1 MFPIAAAGNRQGDGM
16 GGFLGEPTGARA
28 RGHRPGSGISASVL
42 VECRARASAR
52 QLTIAAAVQ
61 PAAPLPR
68 APRQR
73 MVRDQQPMSEQSQ
86 PKVATGRTRSVKR
99 AGSLERLAPGLA
111 TLARYDR
118 RWLAKDVLAGLS
130 VAAIALPVGLAYAA
144 LVGVPVI
151 VGIYS
156 AIFPLLAYAVFGS
169 SRQLIVGPDAATCL
183 LVAASLAPLAG
194 GDPERYLAL
203 LFVFTLITGALYVV
217 AGAARLGF
225 IATFLSQPIL
235 TGYLNGIALII
246 LVGQLPKLL
255 GYPSAEREFVAQL
268 QEVVE
273 TVGLSHPPTA
283 LLGLA
288 VLAGLL
294 ILGRI
299 APVVPG
305 ALVAVV
311 AGSAAVAL
319 FDLRAL
325 GVAVTG
331 ELPSGLPTPH
341 VAVFE
346 PAVYRS
352 LVHDAA
358 AVVLI
363 SFASGML
370 TAKSFAR
377 RSHTEIDANQELIAF
392 GASNLVSG
400 LAQGF
405 PVTGADSRTAVN
417 YAVGGKTQLVSIVAA
432 ATMLFALVFL
442 KAPLALVPTAALA
455 AVILFSAI
463 GLFDVTG
470 LRALARMSWRE
481 GLLSLGTTLGVLVLG
496 VLPGVMLAIALSLAW
511 LLMVASRPQDAVLG
525 RVRGLPG
532 FHSVADYPQASTVP
546 GLLLYRFEA
555 NLVFFNVDY
564 LGDRLR
570 AAIQAAKT
578 PVEWVIVDASPINWI
593 DATALQRVH
602 ELSIE
607 LAAQGITLGVA
618 RAKLSLNRAFNPS
631 WVAERPGMGLR
642 RFPTLK
648 AAVQAFERHKLGADE
663 VQAPPTK
670 PDEPV

>member
-1 MFPIAAAGNRQGDGM
+1 MTEDP
-16 GGFLGEPTGARA
+16 GF
-28 RGHRPGSGISASVL
+28 
-42 VECRARASAR
+42 
-52 QLTIAAAVQ
+52 
-61 PAAPLPR
+61 APSSRL
-68 APRQR
+68 A
-73 MVRDQQPMSEQSQ
+73 
-86 PKVATGRTRSVKR
+86 
-99 AGSLERLAPGLA
+99 RLAPGLA
-111 TLARYDR
+111 TLTRYDR
-118 RWLAKDVLAGLS
+118 RWLPKDVLSGVS
-130 VAAIALPVGLAYAA
+130 VAAIALPVGLAYADLA
-144 LVGVPVI
+144 GVPAIVGV
-151 VGIYS
+151 YS
-156 AIFPLLAYAVFGS
+156 AIFPLLAYALFGS

-183 LVAASLAPLAG
+183 LVAASLGPLAG

-203 LFVFTLITGALYVV
+203 LPVFTLMTGVLYLI

-255 GYPSAEREFVAQL
+255 GYPSETNEFMLQL
-268 QEVVE
+268 HELVQHL
-273 TVGLSHPPTA
+273 GLSHPPSA
-283 LLGLA
+283 VLGLSML
-288 VLAGLL
+288 VGLL
-294 ILGRI
+294 LLGRI

-311 AGSAAVAL
+311 AGIGAVAL

-331 ELPSGLPTPH
+331 ELPSGLPVPH
-341 VAVFE
+341 LAVFD
-346 PAVYRS
+346 PPVYRS
-352 LVHDAA
+352 LLHDAA
-358 AVVLI
+358 AIVLI

-377 RSHTEIDANQELIAF
+377 RNHYEIDANQELIAF
-392 GASNLVSG
+392 GASNLASG

-405 PVTGADSRTAVN
+405 TVTGADSRTAVN
-417 YAVGGKTQLVSIVAA
+417 NAVGGKSQLVSIIAA

-455 AVILFSAI
+455 AVVFVSAL

-470 LRALARMSWRE
+470 LRDLARMSWRE

-496 VLPGVMLAIALSLAW
+496 VLPGVMLAVALSLAW

-532 FHSVADYPQASTVP
+532 FHSVADYPEASTVP

-564 LGDRLR
+564 FGERLR
-570 AAIQAAKT
+570 AAIAASKS

-593 DATALQRVH
+593 DATAVQRLA
-602 ELSIE
+602 ELRNE
-607 LAAQGITLGVA
+607 LAARGITLGIA
-618 RAKLSLNRAFNPS
+618 RARLSLNRAFNPS
-631 WVAERPGMGLR
+631 WVAQRQPTMELR

-648 AAVQAFERHKLGADE
+648 AALRAFEKRKLAADR
-663 VQAPPTK
+663 APRPL
-670 PDEPV
+670 PVGPKAQPV